1 MRGSESGVGR
11 QGGGGRYSGPGR
23 HLPAGVPVDDGPA
36 PRETA
41 GPKIPAYLRIEATLS
56 DRIARGDYRS
66 GEQLPSESQLCREF
80 GVSPMTLRRALAMLA
95 DRGLVAAEQGRGT
108 FVRALELGEASF
120 KLRQLTDQWQEDAVN
135 VRLLAASTV
144 GASVRV
150 AETLGIPPGSR
161 TVFLRRLLLKDGVPM
176 MYHTEHVVFDARRP
190 LVESQLQIT
199 SLEGLLQ
206 AAGSEGFSEGELTVR
221 AVNLDATEATLLQ
234 QPEGAAAFC
243 LEHVFHDFSG
253 RPMSWGW
260 FLCRADVFFLRTHLG
275 SAAAS
280 RGAVA

>member
-1 MRGSESGVGR
+1 MLRGSDSGVGR
-11 QGGGGRYSGPGR
+11 HGGVGHHG
-23 HLPAGVPVDDGPA
+23 PAGASADDGSA
-36 PRETA
+36 TREAA
-41 GPKIPAYLRIEATLS
+41 GPKIPAYLRIEGTLS
-56 DRIARGDYRS
+56 DRIARGAYRP

-120 KLRQLTDQWQEDAVN
+120 KLRQLTDQWQADAVD
-135 VRLLAASTV
+135 VRLLSASTV
-144 GASVRV
+144 RAGVRV

-161 TVFLRRLLLKDGVPM
+161 TVFLRRLLLKDDVPM

-221 AVNLDATEATLLQ
+221 AVNLDATEATLLE

-275 SAAAS
+275 SGGIN
-280 RGAVA
+280 RGGVA